1 MCGVGNAV
9 GVRCWRA
16 LFKRGQ
22 WTSIRRLPSCV
33 LAFCFLSAA
42 SLAATS
48 AYAQSESL
56 EIDISAQIVARC
68 GFAPGP
74 NGAITAPQ
82 DLEEAASLATRIR
95 LDCNTPYALGVTAVR
110 GALVN
115 LDAADDGSGFAFSKA
130 YGVSIALDTDQG
142 VVRSNRCSSAD
153 LVSGGSCAFAGSAT
167 GEGLESGSGI
177 SIGRDATITV
187 DWQAQAALHR
197 RLAPGRYRDTLI
209 LVVGP
214 RA

>member
-1 MCGVGNAV
+1 LKHV
-9 GVRCWRA
+9 
-16 LFKRGQ
+16 Q
-22 WTSIRRLPSCV
+22 WTPLRRLPLCV
-33 LAFCFLSAA
+33 LAAA
-42 SLAATS
+42 AAF
-48 AYAQSESL
+48 AAAPVQAQTESL

-68 GFAPGP
+68 GFAPGS

-115 LDAADDGSGFAFSKA
+115 LDAADDGSGFAFSKT
-130 YGVSIALDTDQG
+130 YGVSIALDTDRG
-142 VVRSNRCSSAD
+142 IIRSDRCSSAD
-153 LVSGGSCAFAGSAT
+153 LISGGSCAFAGSAA

-187 DWQAQAALHR
+187 DWQAQPALRR